1 MGLLIG
7 SCSNDFLEKSSLSAI
22 GAETF
27 WKTERDAILG
37 INGVYTVLQEQPM
50 YGGCLNSTGNNGLA
64 QYDCLGD
71 NSYNQYEFEGMGN
84 YVEGNADPNLLMFS
98 NKWNTLYRGIA
109 RANLAIENI
118 PTIPLTA
125 LSLSKR
131 NAFLGQATFLRAL
144 FYMELAM
151 YYEEAP
157 LILKFQSLDEA
168 YVPKNSY
175 EEIKEQIIKDL
186 DFAILNLPVTH
197 PATQYGYATKNAAR
211 GLLARFQLYNKN
223 YQAVVDLTT
232 PMLGAFTLE
241 PNYETLFSEAG
252 ENSKEI
258 VFSVRFAQGTDNNG
272 EFFSATFASVPKVN
286 IQPMKNAVQTFYD
299 LAGKPIPRT
308 NPASLVK
315 TNRDPRLAASVFF
328 NGDIFNFSNPV
339 ATQTFRPAMTA
350 TGYGLKKYVRTRNA
364 ADGTGVGSKGGQD
377 FIAIRYADVLL
388 MRAEAL
394 VELNLLPE
402 VYTLVNQVRKRT
414 SVNMPAI
421 EVAEGT
427 NRTQSQLRSIVRQER
442 RVELMF
448 EGLRFYDLKRW
459 GEVQLAYLR
468 AQNDA
473 VNGYTPQYRGKKSET
488 FAIPLVELDANYNLT
503 QNEAWK

>member
-1 MGLLIG
+1 MGILMC
-7 SCSNDFLEKSSLSAI
+7 SCSDDFLALSSLSAI
-22 GAETF
+22 NASTF
-27 WKTERDAILG
+27 WKTESDAILG

-50 YGGCLNSTGNNGLA
+50 YGGCLNSTGNSGLA
-64 QYDCLGD
+64 QYDCFGD
-71 NSYNQYEFEGMGN
+71 NSYNQYEFEGPGN
-84 YVEGNADPNLLMFS
+84 YVEGNADPNLTLFS

-118 PTIPLTA
+118 PNIPVSALTVAKRDA
-125 LSLSKR
+125 L
-131 NAFLGQATFLRAL
+131 LGQAYFLRAL

-151 YYEEAP
+151 YYENVP
-157 LILKFQSLDEA
+157 LILKFQKLEDA
-168 YVPKNSY
+168 YVPKNTYAEVS
-175 EEIKEQIIKDL
+175 EQIIKDL
-186 DFAILNLPVTH
+186 DIAIISLPVTH
-197 PATQYGYATKNAAR
+197 PAGQYGYATKNAAR

-232 PMLGAFTLE
+232 PMIGAFTLE
-241 PNYETLFSEAG
+241 PTYETLFSEAG
-252 ENSKEI
+252 ENSREI

-272 EFFSATFASVPKVN
+272 EFFSATFNSAPKIN
-286 IQPMKNAVQTFYD
+286 IQPMKNAIQAFYD
-299 LAGKPIPRT
+299 LTGRPIPRT

-315 TNRDPRLAASVFF
+315 ANRDPRLAASVFF
-328 NGDIFNFSNPV
+328 TGDIFNFSNPV

-350 TGYGLKKYVRTRNA
+350 TGYGLKKYVRTRIA

-394 VELNLLPE
+394 VELNQLPG
-402 VYTLVNQVRKRT
+402 VYTLVNQVRQRT
-414 SVNMPAI
+414 SVNMPTI
-421 EVAEGT
+421 ETAEGI
-427 NRTQSQLRSIVRQER
+427 NRTQAQLRTIVRQER

-468 AQNDA
+468 AGNDA

-488 FAIPLVELDANYNLT
+488 FAIPLNELDSNYNLV
-503 QNEAWK
+503 QNPAWQ